1 MESLKKIISII
12 TNLYNNSRCAVRTDG
27 VMGDWFQIVTGVRQ
41 GCILSPLLFLLVMDW
56 VLKRATYNCNCGIQ
70 WTNNG
75 RLTDLDFA
83 DDIALVDDAWVG
95 MRELTKRIETEAGT
109 VGLCINAE
117 KTKIMVVGDM
127 AETESITAGG
137 KQVEVVEEFCY
148 LGSMISRK
156 GDSER
161 DIKTRIG
168 KANAIFGRL
177 NNIWKSKTLNT
188 KIKIR
193 LYESLVMSTLLYAA
207 ETWPMT
213 VADMK
218 KLEAAHHRWQR
229 KILGVSW
236 KDMVRNEEIRQ
247 RTGLE
252 RLEDI
257 LSKRRL
263 RWFGHVQR
271 MDDGRI
277 TKQALN
283 WSPKDGRQK
292 RGRPRKNWRKTLM
305 EDLQKIEMDRGE
317 AEDAAGDMMMWQRSR
332 FTFKN
337 CMDFRILK
345 LCNDW
350 LIIIILNQLKIALDS
365 RVIGIVIKVNEQ
377 FTRLC

>member
-1 MESLKKIISII
+1 M
-12 TNLYNNSRCAVRTDG
+12 
-27 VMGDWFQIVTGVRQ
+27 
-41 GCILSPLLFLLVMDW
+41 
-56 VLKRATYNCNCGIQ
+56 KRATDNCNCGIP
-70 WTNNG
+70 WTDNG

-127 AETESITAGG
+127 AETESIMAGG

-148 LGSMISRK
+148 IGSMISRK

-161 DIKTRIG
+161 DIKIRIG

-218 KLEAAHHRWQR
+218 RLEAAHHRWQR

-236 KDMVRNEEIRQ
+236 RDMVRNEEIRQ

-283 WSPKDGRQK
+283 WSPKDGRRK
-292 RGRPRKNWRKTLM
+292 RGRPRKNWRKTVM
-305 EDLQKIEMDRGE
+305 EDLQKIEMDWEE
-317 AEDAAGDMMMWQRSR
+317 AEE
-332 FTFKN
+332 
-337 CMDFRILK
+337 I
-345 LCNDW
+345 CNTC
-350 LIIIILNQLKIALDS
+350 LSLLLLPLALL
-365 RVIGIVIKVNEQ
+365 Q
-377 FTRLC
+377 FLSCSFFY